1 MTNLTLKMRNDAEI
15 KDILKSIKIQKLFLN
30 RNNISLFLLYYF
42 LEISF
47 KNIEKYYGTQTF

>member
-1 MTNLTLKMRNDAEI
+1 MRNDAEI
-15 KDILKSIKIQKLFLN
+15 KDILKSIKMQKLFLN